1 MAEVFNRVDPDTLQG
16 LFDELEQS
24 MPDALERIK
33 QRMFTFE
40 DLQHL
45 DRPALS
51 RVFRAVDGRTLPVA
65 LKGVSEELRE
75 DFLMALPERSRNIL
89 LEEMQNLGPMRMREV
104 QEAQNR
110 IVEAAKQLAED
121 GQIVLPQ
128 GSDDD
133 QVID

>member
-1 MAEVFNRVDPDTLQG
+1 MVADSAEPKSIDEIASYGISILPSQKVQG
-16 LFDELEQS
+16 SVNQGIQYVQD
-24 MPDALERIK
+24 K
-33 QRMFTFE
+33 QISVT
-40 DLQHL
+40 
-45 DRPALS
+45 
-51 RVFRAVDGRTLPVA
+51 
-65 LKGVSEELRE
+65 
-75 DFLMALPERSRNIL
+75 ERSRNIL